1 MGFSSARNLG
11 RDISAGFSPPRRM
24 PISEAVKKFMRVP
37 KGAGNSVPWDP
48 ELTPY
53 IIEPMNCLA
62 SREYDAVI
70 FVGPARTGKTIGL
83 IDGWIVYTIVCDPSD
98 MLVVQMTE
106 DKAREHSKKRLDRTF
121 RSSAAVKKRMSPR
134 RNDNNVHDKTFRD
147 GSFLK
152 IGWPSVNIMSSSDYR
167 FVALTDYDRFP
178 ENIDSEGDGF
188 SLASKRTTTFMSAGM
203 TLVESSPGRDICDS
217 KWRRKSPHEAPP
229 TTGIL
234 SLYNRG
240 DRRRWYWPCPHC
252 GEYFQPAMDA
262 MTGYR
267 NEPDPFK
274 ASEAAYLL
282 CPHCSGIITAEK
294 KRELNSAGVWLR
306 EGQVIDRNG
315 NVSGEPRRSRI
326 ASFWMEGPAA
336 AYQTWA
342 QLVYKLL
349 TAEQEYEATGSEE
362 TLRAVINTDWGLP
375 YLPRASMEQ
384 RKSELLEQRAEPVPS
399 RSVPDGVNF
408 LVATVDVQAGRHRRF
423 VVQVTGYGSRGE
435 RWIIDRYNITQSLR
449 SDCDGESQRIDPA
462 SYSGIWDG
470 TFKPAYS
477 NNMAWCL
484 WDMLTHPRYGMGK
497 RLGAA
502 DVDKWAL
509 YVIGQCC
516 DQSVPDGF
524 GGTEPRITCNAW
536 LTTQRKVWDVLS
548 DFCSAMRCMPVWNG
562 QTLTFVQDRPSDKVW
577 TYNRS
582 NVVMPDDGAPFRYSF
597 SALKDRHNAV
607 EVNWIDPDNGWE
619 TATELVEDTQAIARY
634 GRNVTKMDAFGCTS
648 RGQAHRAGL
657 WLIKT
662 ELLET
667 QTVDFSVGA
676 EGLRH
681 VPGDVI
687 EICDDDYAGIST
699 GGRVLAVNSQTRTLT
714 LDREITLPSSGT
726 TLISLVDGS
735 GNPVSV
741 EVQSVTDGVKVKVSR
756 VPDGV
761 AGYSVWGLKLP
772 TLRQRLFRCV
782 SIRENDDGT
791 YAITAVQHV
800 PEKEAIVDN
809 GAHFDG
815 DQSGTVNGVTPPAV
829 QHLTAE
835 VTADS
840 GEYQVL
846 ARWDTPKV
854 VKGVSFMLRLTVA
867 ADDGSERLVSTAR
880 TTETTYRFTQ
890 LALGNYRLTVRAVNA
905 WGQQGDPASVS
916 FRIAA
921 PAAPSRIELTP
932 GYFQITATPHL
943 AVYDP
948 TVQFEFWFSEKR
960 IADIRQVET
969 TARYLGTA
977 LYWIAASINI
987 KPGHNYYF
995 YVRSVNTVGKSA
1007 FVEAVGQPSDDASGY
1022 LDFFKGEIGKT
1033 HLAQELWTQIDN
1045 GQLAPDLA
1053 EIRTSITDVSN
1064 EITQTVNKKLE
1075 DQSAAIQQIQK
1086 VQVDTN
1092 NNLNSMWAVKL
1103 QQMQDG
1109 RLYIAGIG
1117 AGIEN
1122 TPDGMQSQ
1130 VLLAADRIAMINP
1143 ANGNTKPMF
1152 VGQGDQI
1159 FMNEVF
1165 LKRLTA
1171 PTITSGG
1178 NPPVFSLTPDGR
1190 LTAKNADISG
1200 NVNANAGT
1208 LNNVTVNENCTIKG
1222 MLEATQVRGDF
1233 VKAVSKSFPKQAG
1246 TWGNTETPNGTVTVT
1261 ISDDHNFDRQII
1273 IPPIIFNGI
1282 AYSDPGSG
1290 NNPGGT
1296 RYTGYGFEVRKNGVL
1311 IASRETKGAIPGS
1324 YSAVIDMP
1332 SGRGSVT
1339 LEFKVFHKG
1348 NQWAGNITDCTVIVT
1363 KKAASGI
1370 SIR

>member
-1 MGFSSARNLG
+1 M
-11 RDISAGFSPPRRM
+11 
-24 PISEAVKKFMRVP
+24 
-37 KGAGNSVPWDP
+37 
-48 ELTPY
+48 
-53 IIEPMNCLA
+53 
-62 SREYDAVI
+62 
-70 FVGPARTGKTIGL
+70 
-83 IDGWIVYTIVCDPSD
+83 
-98 MLVVQMTE
+98 
-106 DKAREHSKKRLDRTF
+106 
-121 RSSAAVKKRMSPR
+121 
-134 RNDNNVHDKTFRD
+134 
-147 GSFLK
+147 
-152 IGWPSVNIMSSSDYR
+152 
-167 FVALTDYDRFP
+167 
-178 ENIDSEGDGF
+178 
-188 SLASKRTTTFMSAGM
+188 
-203 TLVESSPGRDICDS
+203 
-217 KWRRKSPHEAPP
+217 
-229 TTGIL
+229 
-234 SLYNRG
+234 
-240 DRRRWYWPCPHC
+240 
-252 GEYFQPAMDA
+252 
-262 MTGYR
+262 
-267 NEPDPFK
+267 
-274 ASEAAYLL
+274 
-282 CPHCSGIITAEK
+282 
-294 KRELNSAGVWLR
+294 
-306 EGQVIDRNG
+306 
-315 NVSGEPRRSRI
+315 
-326 ASFWMEGPAA
+326 
-336 AYQTWA
+336 
-342 QLVYKLL
+342 
-349 TAEQEYEATGSEE
+349 
-362 TLRAVINTDWGLP
+362 
-375 YLPRASMEQ
+375 
-384 RKSELLEQRAEPVPS
+384 
-399 RSVPDGVNF
+399 
-408 LVATVDVQAGRHRRF
+408 
-423 VVQVTGYGSRGE
+423 
-435 RWIIDRYNITQSLR
+435 
-449 SDCDGESQRIDPA
+449 
-462 SYSGIWDG
+462 
-470 TFKPAYS
+470 
-477 NNMAWCL
+477 
-484 WDMLTHPRYGMGK
+484 
-497 RLGAA
+497 
-502 DVDKWAL
+502 
-509 YVIGQCC
+509 
-516 DQSVPDGF
+516 
-524 GGTEPRITCNAW
+524 
-536 LTTQRKVWDVLS
+536 
-548 DFCSAMRCMPVWNG
+548 
-562 QTLTFVQDRPSDKVW
+562 
-577 TYNRS
+577 
-582 NVVMPDDGAPFRYSF
+582 MPDDGAPFRYSF

-761 AGYSVWGLKLP
+761 AEYSVWGLKLP

-782 SIRENDDGT
+782 SIRENDDGM

-815 DQSGTVNGVTPPAV
+815 EQSGTVNGVTPPAV

-969 TARYLGTA
+969 SARYLGTA

-987 KPGHNYYF
+987 KPGHDYYF

-1045 GQLAPDLA
+1045 GQLAPDLT

-1200 NVNANAGT
+1200 NVNANSGT
-1208 LNNVTVNENCTIKG
+1208 LNNVTINENCRVLGKLSANQIEGDLVKTVGKAFPRDSRAPERWPSGTI
-1222 MLEATQVRGDF
+1222 TVR
-1233 VKAVSKSFPKQAG
+1233 VY
-1246 TWGNTETPNGTVTVT
+1246 
-1261 ISDDHNFDRQII
+1261 DDQPFDRQIV
-1273 IPPIIFNGI
+1273 IPTVAFRGAKHERENNDIYSSCRLIVKKNGAEI
-1282 AYSDPGSG
+1282 YNRTALD
-1290 NNPGGT
+1290 NT
-1296 RYTGYGFEVRKNGVL
+1296 LVYTG
-1311 IASRETKGAIPGS
+1311 
-1324 YSAVIDMP
+1324 VIDMP
-1332 SGRGSVT
+1332 AGRGHMT
-1339 LEFKVFHKG
+1339 LEFSVSAWLVNDWYPTASISDLLVVVMKKST
-1348 NQWAGNITDCTVIVT
+1348 AGIT
-1363 KKAASGI
+1363 I
-1370 SIR
+1370 S

>member
-1 MGFSSARNLG
+1 MGKGSSKGHTPREAKDNLKSTQLLSVI
-11 RDISAGFSPPRRM
+11 DA
-24 PISEAVKKFMRVP
+24 ISEGPVEGPVDGLKSVLL
-37 KGAGNSVPWDP
+37 NS
-48 ELTPY
+48 TPV
-53 IIEPMNCLA
+53 L
-62 SREYDAVI
+62 
-70 FVGPARTGKTIGL
+70 
-83 IDGWIVYTIVCDPSD
+83 
-98 MLVVQMTE
+98 
-106 DKAREHSKKRLDRTF
+106 
-121 RSSAAVKKRMSPR
+121 
-134 RNDNNVHDKTFRD
+134 
-147 GSFLK
+147 
-152 IGWPSVNIMSSSDYR
+152 
-167 FVALTDYDRFP
+167 
-178 ENIDSEGDGF
+178 DSEGNTNISGVTVVFRTGEQEQSPPEGF
-188 SLASKRTTTFMSAGM
+188 ESSGSETVLGTEVKYDTPITRTITSANIDRLRFTFGVQALVETTSKGDRNPSEVRLLVQIQRNGGWVMEKDITIKGKTTSQYLASVVVDNLPPRPFNIRMRRMTPDSTTDQLQNK
-203 TLVESSPGRDICDS
+203 TLWSSYTEIIDVKQCYPNTALVGVQVDSEQFGSQQVSRNYHLRGR
-217 KWRRKSPHEAPP
+217 
-229 TTGIL
+229 IL
-234 SLYNRG
+234 
-240 DRRRWYWPCPHC
+240 
-252 GEYFQPAMDA
+252 Q
-262 MTGYR
+262 
-267 NEPDPFK
+267 
-274 ASEAAYLL
+274 
-282 CPHCSGIITAEK
+282 
-294 KRELNSAGVWLR
+294 
-306 EGQVIDRNG
+306 
-315 NVSGEPRRSRI
+315 
-326 ASFWMEGPAA
+326 
-336 AYQTWA
+336 
-342 QLVYKLL
+342 
-349 TAEQEYEATGSEE
+349 
-362 TLRAVINTDWGLP
+362 
-375 YLPRASMEQ
+375 
-384 RKSELLEQRAEPVPS
+384 VPS
-399 RSVPDGVNF
+399 N
-408 LVATVDVQAGRHRRF
+408 
-423 VVQVTGYGSRGE
+423 
-435 RWIIDRYNITQSLR
+435 YNPQTRQ
-449 SDCDGESQRIDPA
+449 
-462 SYSGIWDG
+462 YSGIWDG

-509 YVIGQCC
+509 YVIGQYC

-524 GGTEPRITCNAW
+524 GGTEPRITCNAY
-536 LTTQRKVWDVLS
+536 LTTQRKAWDVLS

-687 EICDDDYAGIST
+687 EICDDDYVGIST

-741 EVQSVTDGVKVKVSR
+741 EVQSVTDGLKVKVNR

-761 AGYSVWGLKLP
+761 AEYSVWGLKLP

-854 VKGVSFMLRLTVA
+854 VKGVSFLLRLTVT

-969 TARYLGTA
+969 SARYLGTA

-987 KPGHNYYF
+987 KPGHDYYF
-995 YVRSVNTVGKSA
+995 YIRSVNTVGKSA
-1007 FVEAVGQPSDDASGY
+1007 FVEAIGRASDDAEGY

-1130 VLLAADRIAMINP
+1130 VLLAADRIAMVNP

-1165 LKRLTA
+1165 LKYLTA

-1178 NPPVFSLTPDGR
+1178 NPPAFSLTPDGR

-1200 NVNANAGT
+1200 NVNANSGT
-1208 LNNVTVNENCTIKG
+1208 LNNVTINENCRVLGKLSANQIEGDLVKTVGKAFPRDSRAPERWPSGTI
-1222 MLEATQVRGDF
+1222 TVR
-1233 VKAVSKSFPKQAG
+1233 VY
-1246 TWGNTETPNGTVTVT
+1246 
-1261 ISDDHNFDRQII
+1261 DDQPFDRQIV
-1273 IPPIIFNGI
+1273 IPAVAFSGAKHEQDHTDI
-1282 AYSDPGSG
+1282 YSSC
-1290 NNPGGT
+1290 
-1296 RYTGYGFEVRKNGVL
+1296 RLIVRKNGAEIYNRTALDNTL
-1311 IASRETKGAIPGS
+1311 IYTG
-1324 YSAVIDMP
+1324 VIDMP
-1332 SGRGSVT
+1332 AGSGVMT
-1339 LEFKVFHKG
+1339 LEFSVSAWLVNG
-1348 NQWAGNITDCTVIVT
+1348 WYPTASISDLLVVVM
-1363 KKAASGI
+1363 KKATAGI
-1370 SIR
+1370 SIS

>member
-1 MGFSSARNLG
+1 
-11 RDISAGFSPPRRM
+11 
-24 PISEAVKKFMRVP
+24 
-37 KGAGNSVPWDP
+37 
-48 ELTPY
+48 
-53 IIEPMNCLA
+53 
-62 SREYDAVI
+62 
-70 FVGPARTGKTIGL
+70 
-83 IDGWIVYTIVCDPSD
+83 
-98 MLVVQMTE
+98 
-106 DKAREHSKKRLDRTF
+106 
-121 RSSAAVKKRMSPR
+121 
-134 RNDNNVHDKTFRD
+134 
-147 GSFLK
+147 
-152 IGWPSVNIMSSSDYR
+152 
-167 FVALTDYDRFP
+167 
-178 ENIDSEGDGF
+178 
-188 SLASKRTTTFMSAGM
+188 
-203 TLVESSPGRDICDS
+203 
-217 KWRRKSPHEAPP
+217 
-229 TTGIL
+229 
-234 SLYNRG
+234 
-240 DRRRWYWPCPHC
+240 
-252 GEYFQPAMDA
+252 
-262 MTGYR
+262 
-267 NEPDPFK
+267 
-274 ASEAAYLL
+274 
-282 CPHCSGIITAEK
+282 
-294 KRELNSAGVWLR
+294 
-306 EGQVIDRNG
+306 
-315 NVSGEPRRSRI
+315 
-326 ASFWMEGPAA
+326 
-336 AYQTWA
+336 
-342 QLVYKLL
+342 
-349 TAEQEYEATGSEE
+349 
-362 TLRAVINTDWGLP
+362 
-375 YLPRASMEQ
+375 
-384 RKSELLEQRAEPVPS
+384 
-399 RSVPDGVNF
+399 
-408 LVATVDVQAGRHRRF
+408 
-423 VVQVTGYGSRGE
+423 
-435 RWIIDRYNITQSLR
+435 
-449 SDCDGESQRIDPA
+449 
-462 SYSGIWDG
+462 
-470 TFKPAYS
+470 
-477 NNMAWCL
+477 
-484 WDMLTHPRYGMGK
+484 
-497 RLGAA
+497 
-502 DVDKWAL
+502 
-509 YVIGQCC
+509 
-516 DQSVPDGF
+516 
-524 GGTEPRITCNAW
+524 
-536 LTTQRKVWDVLS
+536 
-548 DFCSAMRCMPVWNG
+548 
-562 QTLTFVQDRPSDKVW
+562 
-577 TYNRS
+577 
-582 NVVMPDDGAPFRYSF
+582 
-597 SALKDRHNAV
+597 
-607 EVNWIDPDNGWE
+607 
-619 TATELVEDTQAIARY
+619 
-634 GRNVTKMDAFGCTS
+634 MDAFGCTS

-687 EICDDDYAGIST
+687 EICDDDYAGIRT

-726 TLISLVDGS
+726 TLISLVDGQGS
-735 GNPVSV
+735 PVSV

-761 AGYSVWGLKLP
+761 AEYSVWGLKLP

-854 VKGVSFMLRLTVA
+854 VKGVSFLLRLTVA
-867 ADDGSERLVSTAR
+867 ADDGRERLVSTAR

-905 WGQQGDPASVS
+905 WGQQGEPASVS

-921 PAAPSRIELTP
+921 PAAPSQIELTP

-987 KPGHNYYF
+987 KPGHDYYF
-995 YVRSVNTVGKSA
+995 YIRSVNTVGKSA

-1022 LDFFKGEIGKT
+1022 LNFFKGEIGKT

-1165 LKRLTA
+1165 LKYLTA

-1178 NPPVFSLTPDGR
+1178 NPPAFSLTPDGR

-1200 NVNANAGT
+1200 NVNANSGT
-1208 LNNVTVNENCTIKG
+1208 LNNVTINENCRVLGKLSANQIEGDLVKTVGKAFPRDSRAPERWPSGTI
-1222 MLEATQVRGDF
+1222 TVR
-1233 VKAVSKSFPKQAG
+1233 VY
-1246 TWGNTETPNGTVTVT
+1246 
-1261 ISDDHNFDRQII
+1261 DDQPFDRQIV
-1273 IPPIIFNGI
+1273 IPAVAFSGAKHEQDHTDI
-1282 AYSDPGSG
+1282 YSSC
-1290 NNPGGT
+1290 
-1296 RYTGYGFEVRKNGVL
+1296 RLIVRKNGAEIYNRTALDNTL
-1311 IASRETKGAIPGS
+1311 IYTG
-1324 YSAVIDMP
+1324 VIDMP
-1332 SGRGSVT
+1332 AGSGVMT
-1339 LEFKVFHKG
+1339 LEFSVSAWLVNG
-1348 NQWAGNITDCTVIVT
+1348 WYPTASISDLLVVVM
-1363 KKAASGI
+1363 KKATAGI
-1370 SIR
+1370 MIS

>member
-1 MGFSSARNLG
+1 
-11 RDISAGFSPPRRM
+11 
-24 PISEAVKKFMRVP
+24 
-37 KGAGNSVPWDP
+37 
-48 ELTPY
+48 
-53 IIEPMNCLA
+53 
-62 SREYDAVI
+62 
-70 FVGPARTGKTIGL
+70 
-83 IDGWIVYTIVCDPSD
+83 
-98 MLVVQMTE
+98 
-106 DKAREHSKKRLDRTF
+106 
-121 RSSAAVKKRMSPR
+121 
-134 RNDNNVHDKTFRD
+134 
-147 GSFLK
+147 
-152 IGWPSVNIMSSSDYR
+152 
-167 FVALTDYDRFP
+167 
-178 ENIDSEGDGF
+178 
-188 SLASKRTTTFMSAGM
+188 
-203 TLVESSPGRDICDS
+203 
-217 KWRRKSPHEAPP
+217 
-229 TTGIL
+229 
-234 SLYNRG
+234 
-240 DRRRWYWPCPHC
+240 
-252 GEYFQPAMDA
+252 
-262 MTGYR
+262 
-267 NEPDPFK
+267 
-274 ASEAAYLL
+274 
-282 CPHCSGIITAEK
+282 
-294 KRELNSAGVWLR
+294 
-306 EGQVIDRNG
+306 
-315 NVSGEPRRSRI
+315 
-326 ASFWMEGPAA
+326 
-336 AYQTWA
+336 
-342 QLVYKLL
+342 
-349 TAEQEYEATGSEE
+349 
-362 TLRAVINTDWGLP
+362 
-375 YLPRASMEQ
+375 
-384 RKSELLEQRAEPVPS
+384 
-399 RSVPDGVNF
+399 
-408 LVATVDVQAGRHRRF
+408 
-423 VVQVTGYGSRGE
+423 
-435 RWIIDRYNITQSLR
+435 
-449 SDCDGESQRIDPA
+449 
-462 SYSGIWDG
+462 
-470 TFKPAYS
+470 
-477 NNMAWCL
+477 
-484 WDMLTHPRYGMGK
+484 
-497 RLGAA
+497 
-502 DVDKWAL
+502 
-509 YVIGQCC
+509 
-516 DQSVPDGF
+516 
-524 GGTEPRITCNAW
+524 
-536 LTTQRKVWDVLS
+536 
-548 DFCSAMRCMPVWNG
+548 
-562 QTLTFVQDRPSDKVW
+562 VW

-607 EVNWIDPDNGWE
+607 EVNWIDPNNGQE

-741 EVQSVTDGVKVKVSR
+741 AVQSVTDGVKVKVSR

-761 AGYSVWGLKLP
+761 AEYSVWGLKLP

-800 PEKEAIVDN
+800 PAKEAIVDN

-890 LALGNYRLTVRAVNA
+890 LALGRYTLTVRAVNA

-960 IADIRQVET
+960 ITDIRQVET

-987 KPGHNYYF
+987 KPGHDYYF
-995 YVRSVNTVGKSA
+995 YIRSVNTVGKSA
-1007 FVEAVGQPSDDASGY
+1007 FVEAVGQPSNNAEEYLRFFEGKINSTLLGQELNDRINASA
-1022 LDFFKGEIGKT
+1022 LRSDVEQLEEEINQRLESDIAEVTQEIGETENSLTQLVAKKNEEQS
-1033 HLAQELWTQIDN
+1033 LAISQVRQRVDNVSSEL
-1045 GQLAPDLA
+1045 
-1053 EIRTSITDVSN
+1053 
-1064 EITQTVNKKLE
+1064 TQTVSQSNEENARKIAQVRQYVDEKSSEIIATTDQKLG
-1075 DQSAAIQQIQK
+1075 DQEATIQQIQK

-1092 NNLNSMWAVKL
+1092 NNLNSMWAVKV

-1165 LKRLTA
+1165 LKYLTA

-1178 NPPVFSLTPDGR
+1178 NPPAFSLTPDGR

-1200 NVNANAGT
+1200 NVNANSGT
-1208 LNNVTVNENCTIKG
+1208 LNNVTINENCRVLGRLSANQIEGDLVKTVGKAFPRNSSYASGTI
-1222 MLEATQVRGDF
+1222 TVR
-1233 VKAVSKSFPKQAG
+1233 
-1246 TWGNTETPNGTVTVT
+1246 
-1261 ISDDHNFDRQII
+1261 ISDDQKFDRQVM
-1273 IPPIIFNGI
+1273 IPPVLFRGGKHENFNSNNQQSYWYSTCRLRVTRNGQEIFNQSTTD
-1282 AYSDPGSG
+1282 AQ
-1290 NNPGGT
+1290 
-1296 RYTGYGFEVRKNGVL
+1296 GVF
-1311 IASRETKGAIPGS
+1311 SS
-1324 YSAVIDMP
+1324 VIDMP
-1332 SGRGSVT
+1332 AGQGTLTLTFTVSSSGANNWTPTTSISDLLV
-1339 LEFKVFHKG
+1339 V
-1348 NQWAGNITDCTVIVT
+1348 VM
-1363 KKAASGI
+1363 KKSTAGI
-1370 SIR
+1370 SIS

>member
-1 MGFSSARNLG
+1 VVDNL
-11 RDISAGFSPPRRM
+11 PPRPFNIRM
-24 PISEAVKKFMRVP
+24 RRMTPDSTTDQLQNKTLWSSYTEIIDVKQCYP
-37 KGAGNSVPWDP
+37 NTA
-48 ELTPY
+48 L
-53 IIEPMNCLA
+53 
-62 SREYDAVI
+62 
-70 FVGPARTGKTIGL
+70 VG
-83 IDGWIVYTIVCDPSD
+83 
-98 MLVVQMTE
+98 VQ
-106 DKAREHSKKRLDRTF
+106 
-121 RSSAAVKKRMSPR
+121 V
-134 RNDNNVHDKTFRD
+134 
-147 GSFLK
+147 
-152 IGWPSVNIMSSSDYR
+152 
-167 FVALTDYDRFP
+167 
-178 ENIDSEGDGF
+178 DSEQFG
-188 SLASKRTTTFMSAGM
+188 SQQVSRNYHLR
-203 TLVESSPGRDICDS
+203 GR
-217 KWRRKSPHEAPP
+217 
-229 TTGIL
+229 IL
-234 SLYNRG
+234 
-240 DRRRWYWPCPHC
+240 
-252 GEYFQPAMDA
+252 Q
-262 MTGYR
+262 
-267 NEPDPFK
+267 
-274 ASEAAYLL
+274 
-282 CPHCSGIITAEK
+282 
-294 KRELNSAGVWLR
+294 
-306 EGQVIDRNG
+306 
-315 NVSGEPRRSRI
+315 
-326 ASFWMEGPAA
+326 
-336 AYQTWA
+336 
-342 QLVYKLL
+342 
-349 TAEQEYEATGSEE
+349 
-362 TLRAVINTDWGLP
+362 
-375 YLPRASMEQ
+375 
-384 RKSELLEQRAEPVPS
+384 VPS
-399 RSVPDGVNF
+399 N
-408 LVATVDVQAGRHRRF
+408 
-423 VVQVTGYGSRGE
+423 
-435 RWIIDRYNITQSLR
+435 YNPQTRQ
-449 SDCDGESQRIDPA
+449 
-462 SYSGIWDG
+462 YSGIWDG

-509 YVIGQCC
+509 YVIGQNC

-536 LTTQRKVWDVLS
+536 LTTQRKAWDVLS

-854 VKGVSFMLRLTVA
+854 VKGVSFMLRLTVT

-880 TTETTYRFTQ
+880 TTETTYRFRQ
-890 LALGNYRLTVRAVNA
+890 LALGRYTLTVRAVNA

-921 PAAPSRIELTP
+921 PAAPSQIELTP

-969 TARYLGTA
+969 SARYLGTA

-987 KPGHNYYF
+987 RPGHDYYF

-1007 FVEAVGQPSDDASGY
+1007 FVEAVGRPSDDASGY
-1022 LDFFKGEIGKT
+1022 LDFFKGEIGKS

-1122 TPDGMQSQ
+1122 TPAGMQSQ

-1165 LKRLTA
+1165 LKYLTA

-1178 NPPVFSLTPDGR
+1178 NPPAFSLTPDGK

-1200 NVNANAGT
+1200 SVNANSGT
-1208 LNNVTVNENCTIKG
+1208 LNNVTINENCQIKG
-1222 MLEATQVRGDF
+1222 KLSANQIEGDIVKTVGKALPRDSRAPERWPSGTITVR
-1233 VKAVSKSFPKQAG
+1233 
-1246 TWGNTETPNGTVTVT
+1246 
-1261 ISDDHNFDRQII
+1261 IYDDQPFDRQIV
-1273 IPPIIFNGI
+1273 IPAVAFSGAKHEREHTDI
-1282 AYSDPGSG
+1282 YSSC
-1290 NNPGGT
+1290 
-1296 RYTGYGFEVRKNGVL
+1296 RLIVKKNGAEIYNRTALDNTL
-1311 IASRETKGAIPGS
+1311 I
-1324 YSAVIDMP
+1324 YSGVIDMP
-1332 SGRGSVT
+1332 AGHGHMT
-1339 LEFKVFHKG
+1339 LEFSVSAWLV
-1348 NQWAGNITDCTVIVT
+1348 NDWYPTASISDLLVVVM
-1363 KKAASGI
+1363 KKATAGI
-1370 SIR
+1370 SIS

>member
-1 MGFSSARNLG
+1 MGKGSSKGHTPREAKDNLKSTQLLSVI
-11 RDISAGFSPPRRM
+11 DA
-24 PISEAVKKFMRVP
+24 ISEGPIEGPVDGLKSVLL
-37 KGAGNSVPWDP
+37 NS
-48 ELTPY
+48 TPV
-53 IIEPMNCLA
+53 L
-62 SREYDAVI
+62 
-70 FVGPARTGKTIGL
+70 
-83 IDGWIVYTIVCDPSD
+83 
-98 MLVVQMTE
+98 
-106 DKAREHSKKRLDRTF
+106 
-121 RSSAAVKKRMSPR
+121 
-134 RNDNNVHDKTFRD
+134 
-147 GSFLK
+147 
-152 IGWPSVNIMSSSDYR
+152 
-167 FVALTDYDRFP
+167 
-178 ENIDSEGDGF
+178 DSEGNTNIAGVTVVFRAGEQEQTPPEGF
-188 SLASKRTTTFMSAGM
+188 ESSGSETVLGTEVKYDTPITRTITSANIDRLRFTFGVQALVETTSKGDRNPSEVRLLVQIQRNGGWVTEKDITIKGKTTSQYLASVVVGNLPPRPFNIRMRRMTPDSTTDQLQNK
-203 TLVESSPGRDICDS
+203 TLWSSYTEIIDVKQCYPNTALVGVQVDSEQFGSQQVSRNYHLRGR
-217 KWRRKSPHEAPP
+217 
-229 TTGIL
+229 IL
-234 SLYNRG
+234 
-240 DRRRWYWPCPHC
+240 
-252 GEYFQPAMDA
+252 Q
-262 MTGYR
+262 
-267 NEPDPFK
+267 
-274 ASEAAYLL
+274 
-282 CPHCSGIITAEK
+282 
-294 KRELNSAGVWLR
+294 
-306 EGQVIDRNG
+306 
-315 NVSGEPRRSRI
+315 
-326 ASFWMEGPAA
+326 
-336 AYQTWA
+336 
-342 QLVYKLL
+342 
-349 TAEQEYEATGSEE
+349 
-362 TLRAVINTDWGLP
+362 
-375 YLPRASMEQ
+375 
-384 RKSELLEQRAEPVPS
+384 VPS
-399 RSVPDGVNF
+399 N
-408 LVATVDVQAGRHRRF
+408 
-423 VVQVTGYGSRGE
+423 
-435 RWIIDRYNITQSLR
+435 YNPQTRQ
-449 SDCDGESQRIDPA
+449 
-462 SYSGIWDG
+462 YSGIWDG

-509 YVIGQCC
+509 YVIGQHCE
-516 DQSVPDGF
+516 QSVPDGF
-524 GGTEPRITCNAW
+524 GGTEPRITCNAY
-536 LTTQRKVWDVLS
+536 LTTQRKAWDVLS

-607 EVNWIDPDNGWE
+607 EVNWIDPNNGWE

-687 EICDDDYAGIST
+687 EICDDDYAGISI

-916 FRIAA
+916 FRINA
-921 PAAPSRIELTP
+921 PAKPATIELTP
-932 GYFQITATPHL
+932 GYFQITAVPRL

-960 IADIRQVET
+960 ITNTAQVEKS
-969 TARYLGTA
+969 ARYLGTGSQWTA
-977 LYWIAASINI
+977 QGSRI
-987 KPGHNYYF
+987 KPGTDFWF
-995 YVRSVNTVGKSA
+995 YVRSVNLVGKSA
-1007 FVEAVGQPSDDASGY
+1007 FVEASGQPSNDGEGY
-1022 LDFFKGEIGKT
+1022 LEIFRGLIDETLLGQALKERINASALRTEVTQLEEDIRQRMDTDIAEVTRKIGKAENSLT
-1033 HLAQELWTQIDN
+1033 QLVAKKNEDQTLAIAQVSQKVDRVSSEISQTVSQGQSENARQIA
-1045 GQLAPDLA
+1045 Q
-1053 EIRTSITDVSN
+1053 IRQYVDKKGS
-1064 EITQTVNKKLE
+1064 EITSTTDKKLG
-1075 DQSAAIQQIQK
+1075 DQAVTIQQIQRVQSDTRNELNAMYMLK
-1086 VQVDTN
+1086 VQKTKNGIPYV
-1092 NNLNSMWAVKL
+1092 
-1103 QQMQDG
+1103 
-1109 RLYIAGIG
+1109 AGIG
-1117 AGIEN
+1117 AGIEDV
-1122 TPDGMQSQ
+1122 DGQTLSNI
-1130 VLLAADRIAMINP
+1130 LLQADRIAMITP
-1143 ANGNTKPMF
+1143 ENGNTTPLF
-1152 VGQGDQI
+1152 VAQGNQL
-1159 FMNEVF
+1159 FMNDVF
-1165 LKRLTA
+1165 LKRLFA
-1171 PTITSGG
+1171 VSITSSG
-1178 NPPVFSLTPDGR
+1178 NPPTFSLTPDGR
-1190 LTAKNADISG
+1190 LTARNADISG
-1200 NVNANAGT
+1200 AITANTGT
-1208 LNNVTVNENCTIKG
+1208 LNNVTINENCVIRGKLSANQIEGDLVKTVGKAFPRDSRAPKRWPSGTI
-1222 MLEATQVRGDF
+1222 TVR
-1233 VKAVSKSFPKQAG
+1233 VY
-1246 TWGNTETPNGTVTVT
+1246 
-1261 ISDDHNFDRQII
+1261 DDQPFNRQIV
-1273 IPPIIFNGI
+1273 IPAVAFSGARHERENSDT
-1282 AYSDPGSG
+1282 YSSC
-1290 NNPGGT
+1290 
-1296 RYTGYGFEVRKNGVL
+1296 RLIVKKNGAEIYNRTAMDNTLV
-1311 IASRETKGAIPGS
+1311 
-1324 YSAVIDMP
+1324 YSGVIDMP
-1332 SGRGSVT
+1332 AGRGDMT
-1339 LEFKVFHKG
+1339 LEFSVSAWWVNG
-1348 NQWAGNITDCTVIVT
+1348 WYPTASISDLLVVVM
-1363 KKAASGI
+1363 KKATAGI
-1370 SIR
+1370 TIS

>member
-1 MGFSSARNLG
+1 MGKGSSKGHTPREAKDNLKSTQLLSVI
-11 RDISAGFSPPRRM
+11 DA
-24 PISEAVKKFMRVP
+24 ISEGPVEGPVDGLKSVLL
-37 KGAGNSVPWDP
+37 NS
-48 ELTPY
+48 TPV
-53 IIEPMNCLA
+53 L
-62 SREYDAVI
+62 
-70 FVGPARTGKTIGL
+70 
-83 IDGWIVYTIVCDPSD
+83 
-98 MLVVQMTE
+98 
-106 DKAREHSKKRLDRTF
+106 
-121 RSSAAVKKRMSPR
+121 
-134 RNDNNVHDKTFRD
+134 
-147 GSFLK
+147 
-152 IGWPSVNIMSSSDYR
+152 
-167 FVALTDYDRFP
+167 
-178 ENIDSEGDGF
+178 DSEGNTNISGVTVVFRAGEQEQTPPEGF
-188 SLASKRTTTFMSAGM
+188 ESSGSETVLGTEVKYDTPITRTITSANIDRLRFTFGVQALVETTSKGDRNPSEVRLLVQIQRNGGWVTEKDITIKGKTTSQYLASVVVDNLPPRPFNIRMRRMTPDSTTDQLQNK
-203 TLVESSPGRDICDS
+203 TLWSSYTEIIDVKQCYPNTALVGVQVDSEQFGSQQVSRNYHLRGR
-217 KWRRKSPHEAPP
+217 
-229 TTGIL
+229 IL
-234 SLYNRG
+234 
-240 DRRRWYWPCPHC
+240 
-252 GEYFQPAMDA
+252 Q
-262 MTGYR
+262 
-267 NEPDPFK
+267 
-274 ASEAAYLL
+274 
-282 CPHCSGIITAEK
+282 
-294 KRELNSAGVWLR
+294 
-306 EGQVIDRNG
+306 
-315 NVSGEPRRSRI
+315 
-326 ASFWMEGPAA
+326 
-336 AYQTWA
+336 
-342 QLVYKLL
+342 
-349 TAEQEYEATGSEE
+349 
-362 TLRAVINTDWGLP
+362 
-375 YLPRASMEQ
+375 
-384 RKSELLEQRAEPVPS
+384 VPS
-399 RSVPDGVNF
+399 N
-408 LVATVDVQAGRHRRF
+408 
-423 VVQVTGYGSRGE
+423 
-435 RWIIDRYNITQSLR
+435 YNPQTRQ
-449 SDCDGESQRIDPA
+449 
-462 SYSGIWDG
+462 YSGIWDG

-509 YVIGQCC
+509 YVIGQYC

-524 GGTEPRITCNAW
+524 GGTEPRITCNAY
-536 LTTQRKVWDVLS
+536 LTTQRKAWDVLS

-607 EVNWIDPDNGWE
+607 EVNWIDPNNGWE

-687 EICDDDYAGIST
+687 EICDDDYAGISI

-726 TLISLVDGS
+726 TLISLVDGQ

-772 TLRQRLFRCV
+772 MLRQRLFRCV

-809 GAHFDG
+809 GAYFDG

-854 VKGVSFMLRLTVA
+854 VKGGSFMLRLTVA

-880 TTETTYRFTQ
+880 TTETTYRFRQ
-890 LALGNYRLTVRAVNA
+890 LALGNYKLTVRAVNA

-960 IADIRQVET
+960 IADIRQVEAS
-969 TARYLGTA
+969 ARYLGTA

-987 KPGHNYYF
+987 KPGHDYYF
-995 YVRSVNTVGKSA
+995 YIRSVNTVGKSA
-1007 FVEAVGQPSDDASGY
+1007 FVEAVGHPSDDASGY

-1109 RLYIAGIG
+1109 CLYIAGIG

-1165 LKRLTA
+1165 LKYLTA

-1178 NPPVFSLTPDGR
+1178 SPPVFSLTPDGK

-1200 NVNANAGT
+1200 SVNANSGT
-1208 LNNVTVNENCTIKG
+1208 LNNVTINQNCTIKG

>member
-1 MGFSSARNLG
+1 
-11 RDISAGFSPPRRM
+11 
-24 PISEAVKKFMRVP
+24 
-37 KGAGNSVPWDP
+37 
-48 ELTPY
+48 
-53 IIEPMNCLA
+53 
-62 SREYDAVI
+62 
-70 FVGPARTGKTIGL
+70 
-83 IDGWIVYTIVCDPSD
+83 
-98 MLVVQMTE
+98 
-106 DKAREHSKKRLDRTF
+106 
-121 RSSAAVKKRMSPR
+121 
-134 RNDNNVHDKTFRD
+134 
-147 GSFLK
+147 
-152 IGWPSVNIMSSSDYR
+152 
-167 FVALTDYDRFP
+167 
-178 ENIDSEGDGF
+178 
-188 SLASKRTTTFMSAGM
+188 
-203 TLVESSPGRDICDS
+203 
-217 KWRRKSPHEAPP
+217 
-229 TTGIL
+229 
-234 SLYNRG
+234 
-240 DRRRWYWPCPHC
+240 
-252 GEYFQPAMDA
+252 
-262 MTGYR
+262 
-267 NEPDPFK
+267 
-274 ASEAAYLL
+274 
-282 CPHCSGIITAEK
+282 
-294 KRELNSAGVWLR
+294 
-306 EGQVIDRNG
+306 
-315 NVSGEPRRSRI
+315 
-326 ASFWMEGPAA
+326 
-336 AYQTWA
+336 
-342 QLVYKLL
+342 
-349 TAEQEYEATGSEE
+349 
-362 TLRAVINTDWGLP
+362 
-375 YLPRASMEQ
+375 
-384 RKSELLEQRAEPVPS
+384 
-399 RSVPDGVNF
+399 
-408 LVATVDVQAGRHRRF
+408 
-423 VVQVTGYGSRGE
+423 
-435 RWIIDRYNITQSLR
+435 
-449 SDCDGESQRIDPA
+449 
-462 SYSGIWDG
+462 
-470 TFKPAYS
+470 
-477 NNMAWCL
+477 
-484 WDMLTHPRYGMGK
+484 
-497 RLGAA
+497 
-502 DVDKWAL
+502 
-509 YVIGQCC
+509 
-516 DQSVPDGF
+516 
-524 GGTEPRITCNAW
+524 
-536 LTTQRKVWDVLS
+536 
-548 DFCSAMRCMPVWNG
+548 
-562 QTLTFVQDRPSDKVW
+562 
-577 TYNRS
+577 
-582 NVVMPDDGAPFRYSF
+582 
-597 SALKDRHNAV
+597 
-607 EVNWIDPDNGWE
+607 
-619 TATELVEDTQAIARY
+619 
-634 GRNVTKMDAFGCTS
+634 
-648 RGQAHRAGL
+648 
-657 WLIKT
+657 
-662 ELLET
+662 
-667 QTVDFSVGA
+667 
-676 EGLRH
+676 
-681 VPGDVI
+681 
-687 EICDDDYAGIST
+687 YAGIST

-854 VKGVSFMLRLTVA
+854 VKGVSFMLRLTVT

-880 TTETTYRFTQ
+880 TTETTYRFRQ
-890 LALGNYRLTVRAVNA
+890 LALGRYTLTVRAVNA

-921 PAAPSRIELTP
+921 PAAPSQIELTP

-969 TARYLGTA
+969 SARYLGTA

-987 KPGHNYYF
+987 RPGHDYYF

-1007 FVEAVGQPSDDASGY
+1007 FVEAVGRPSDDASGY
-1022 LDFFKGEIGKT
+1022 LDFFKGEIGKS

-1122 TPDGMQSQ
+1122 TPAGMQSQ

-1165 LKRLTA
+1165 LKYLTA

-1178 NPPVFSLTPDGR
+1178 NPPAFSLTPDGK

-1200 NVNANAGT
+1200 SVNANSGT
-1208 LNNVTVNENCTIKG
+1208 LNNVTINENCQIKG
-1222 MLEATQVRGDF
+1222 KLSANQIEGDIVKTVGKAFPRDSRAPERWPSGTITVR
-1233 VKAVSKSFPKQAG
+1233 
-1246 TWGNTETPNGTVTVT
+1246 
-1261 ISDDHNFDRQII
+1261 IYDDQPFDRQIV
-1273 IPPIIFNGI
+1273 IPAVAFSGAKHEREHTDI
-1282 AYSDPGSG
+1282 YSSC
-1290 NNPGGT
+1290 
-1296 RYTGYGFEVRKNGVL
+1296 RLIVKKNGAEIYNRTALDNTL
-1311 IASRETKGAIPGS
+1311 I
-1324 YSAVIDMP
+1324 YSGVIDMP
-1332 SGRGSVT
+1332 AGHGHMT
-1339 LEFKVFHKG
+1339 LEFSVSAWLV
-1348 NQWAGNITDCTVIVT
+1348 NDWYPTASISDLLVVVM
-1363 KKAASGI
+1363 KKATAGI
-1370 SIR
+1370 SIS